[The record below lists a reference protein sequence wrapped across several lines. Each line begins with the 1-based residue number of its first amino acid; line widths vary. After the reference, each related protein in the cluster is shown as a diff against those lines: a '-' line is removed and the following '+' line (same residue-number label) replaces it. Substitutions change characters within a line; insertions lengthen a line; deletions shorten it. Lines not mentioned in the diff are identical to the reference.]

1 VTPRLTT
8 DKPYT
13 PDTLIDDVIGLRIP
27 GISQGRFPF
36 ERSAFVGAMVA
47 FGPLPKCGQGKL
59 IDCLIKLYTLNQSF
73 KPIKSVRI
81 IPSRVRDRIKNIET
95 TTGRLLSLLGINKK
109 GADFLR
115 RCELHGPASDRSDN
129 INIAIEDMLAREAWL
144 HLATGG
150 AAGTA
155 ITHLQAYSR
164 AYPGLPIQLPPQD
177 PGFVPKL
184 PNLIF
189 ELLWLQQWAET
200 VAGEVC
206 KRISAGRGGAR
217 ARPTPEGK
225 LIRETIAVYVI
236 MRREYPKSGHKPGY
250 GGPLCRFVRA
260 VADLCR
266 MKVADPAI
274 REVWRSI
281 QKLF

>member
-1 VTPRLTT
+1 
-8 DKPYT
+8 
-13 PDTLIDDVIGLRIP
+13 
-27 GISQGRFPF
+27 
-36 ERSAFVGAMVA
+36 MVA
-47 FGPLPKCGQGKL
+47 FGPLPTCGQGKL
-59 IDCLIKLYTLNQSF
+59 IDCLIKLYTLNQQF

-81 IPSRVRDRIKNIET
+81 TPSMVCDRIKNIET
-95 TTGRLLSLLGINKK
+95 IALRLLSLLGINKK

-115 RCELHGPASDRSDN
+115 LCELHGPASDRFGN

-144 HLATGG
+144 HLATG
-150 AAGTA
+150 AQRAQRSR
-155 ITHLQAYSR
+155 ICKPIR

-189 ELLWLQQWAET
+189 ELLWLQQLAET
-200 VAGEVC
+200 VAGEVG
-206 KRISAGRGGAR
+206 KRISDGRGGAR

-236 MRREYPKSGHKPGY
+236 MRREYPRSGPKPGY

-260 VADLCR
+260 VADLFR

-281 QKLF
+281 QK